1 MFVFDLAA
9 IAALTVVLSFPLV
22 IRPQLSRDILVMYW
36 AGGEGEGVMDG
47 HAGLDVVEMD
57 LSLWAQR

>member
-1 MFVFDLAA
+1 
-9 IAALTVVLSFPLV
+9 
-22 IRPQLSRDILVMYW
+22 MYW